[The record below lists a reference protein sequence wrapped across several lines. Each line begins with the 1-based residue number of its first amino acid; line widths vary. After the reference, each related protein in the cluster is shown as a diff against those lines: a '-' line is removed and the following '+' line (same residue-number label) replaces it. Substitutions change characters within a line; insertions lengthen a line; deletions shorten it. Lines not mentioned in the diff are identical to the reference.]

1 MNTKN
6 IIKYFTLTF
15 IGLGIGLSLLF
26 GVEYTCKGSNE
37 MFPDYYGNPFIF
49 KQESLGSSLEYY
61 FSLTGIILNTVFWTI
76 ILIILRLLILKII
89 KISNN
94 NKFIIYSYRLITFL
108 LILFTILN
116 IYISYLEMGMS
127 FNQIELYLDM
137 NKEVQEYRL
146 ICEGEWF
153 FMF

>member
-1 MNTKN
+1 MNFKN
-6 IIKYFTLTF
+6 IIKYFTLIF

-61 FSLTGIILNTVFWTI
+61 FSLTGIILNTLFWTI
-76 ILIILRLLILKII
+76 ILIGLRLIILKII

-94 NKFIIYSYRLITFL
+94 NKFIIYSYRLITL
-108 LILFTILN
+108 VLILFTILN

-127 FNQIELYLDM
+127 FNQIELYWDM
-137 NKEVQEYRL
+137 NKEAQVYGL